1 MPAAN
6 PTMKSSSQAYRALL
20 DSVSFPRLCPD
31 AATALRATYRAWV
44 LDHVDKTQGEL
55 AQAVRQDIH
64 LLMNMNL
71 AITGDPVLQEAAE
84 EAEDFAYREAMQ
96 YLQISSDADDEA
108 GIAFWLAQEVTATLW
123 FQCSEPHST

>member
-1 MPAAN
+1 MTTAN
-6 PTMKSSSQAYRALL
+6 PTLKTSSQAYRALL
-20 DSVSFPRLCPD
+20 DSATFPRLCPD

-44 LDHVDKTQGEL
+44 LDHVEKTQGEL
-55 AQAVRQDIH
+55 AEAVRQNIH

-84 EAEDFAYREAMQ
+84 EAENFAYREAMQ
-96 YLQISSDADDEA
+96 YLQISGDADGEP

-123 FQCSEPHST
+123 FKCSEPHSK

>member
-1 MPAAN
+1 MPTAN
-6 PTMKSSSQAYRALL
+6 ATIRTSSQAYRGLL
-20 DSVSFPRLCPD
+20 DSASFPKLCPD
-31 AATALRATYRAWV
+31 AATALRATYRAWA
-44 LDHVDKTQGEL
+44 LDRVDKTQGEL
-55 AQAVRQDIH
+55 AEAVRQDIH

-84 EAEDFAYREAMQ
+84 VAEDFAYRETMQ
-96 YLQISSDADDEA
+96 YLQISSDAGDEP